1 MSELRWINR
10 VKSRWFKLG
19 RSFPNSDDLGDGQL
33 LDIEQNAVIVCLDY
47 TLTGHVSKAI
57 NITPHLNQM
66 SSTNF
71 SATV

>member
-1 MSELRWINR
+1 MYKEVNYLDLR
-10 VKSRWFKLG
+10 LG